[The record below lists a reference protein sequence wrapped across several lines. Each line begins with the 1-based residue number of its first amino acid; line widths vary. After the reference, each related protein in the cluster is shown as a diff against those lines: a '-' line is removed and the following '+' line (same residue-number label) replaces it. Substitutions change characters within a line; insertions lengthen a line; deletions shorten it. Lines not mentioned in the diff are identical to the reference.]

1 MDLTLIID
9 KLVPGADYRRADD
22 LATLTETWVDPR
34 PIPSEEEINAAW
46 AEIEVARIAIDT
58 RATTRTALR
67 TQWDGLPAWIN
78 GPYRPLFDAA
88 NRLLDE
94 GSDEAA
100 FEMIDA
106 VEPTAKIL
114 NDPKAYPEL
123 GGATRAQYF
132 AAVKA
137 QFAAAIQSLKT

>member
-1 MDLTLIID
+1 MSTKIVNGEIVTLSAED
-9 KLVPGADYRRADD
+9 VAERAAD
-22 LATLTETWVDPR
+22 E
-34 PIPSEEEINAAW
+34 AAW
-46 AEIEVARIAIDT
+46 ELVKAERETQAT

-67 TQWDGLPAWIN
+67 TQWDSLPAWIN

-106 VEPTAKIL
+106 VEPTAKIAA
-114 NDPKAYPEL
+114 DPEKSAI
-123 GGATRAQYF
+123 F

-137 QFAAAIQSLKT
+137 QLAAAIQSLNP